1 MTPFRRRNFE
11 QRLRPLLV
19 LGRVS
24 NLPTV
29 WSNGLAGWLLGGGGH
44 PGSLLL
50 VWLGTTFLYLGG
62 MWLNDFC
69 DADFDRQRKPGRPI
83 PAGQVSRQFVL
94 CGSVLWLAAGLV
106 VLFLAEASVVWTL
119 LLLAFL
125 VSYDLMHKLT
135 ALSPVLMAA
144 CRFCVYLIAA
154 SAGYDG
160 IEGLAVWSAL
170 ALAAYITGLSQI
182 ARNELTQTQPDWWA
196 LLLLLTPIGL
206 ALVANADASRE
217 AAIGLSLLLVVS
229 ALVALRHAVR
239 DSGPNIGMTVS
250 SLLAVIV
257 FVDLLAV
264 AGDPPGAV
272 PVFLALFL
280 LAKLGQ
286 RYVPA
291 T

>member
-1 MTPFRRRNFE
+1 MLVRRPNFA
-11 QRLRPLLV
+11 QRARPWLV

-29 WSNGLAGWLLGGGGH
+29 WSNGLAGWLLGGRGGF
-44 PGSLLL
+44 GALLL

-62 MWLNDFC
+62 MWLNDYC
-69 DADFDRQRKPGRPI
+69 DVEFDRRHRPGRPI
-83 PAGQVSRQFVL
+83 PAGQVTRQFVFYGGL
-94 CGSVLWLAAGLV
+94 LWLAAGVLTLV
-106 VLFLAEASVVWTL
+106 ALADANVFWTL
-119 LLLAFL
+119 LLVALI
-125 VSYDLMHKLT
+125 VTYDVVHKMT
-135 ALSPVLMAA
+135 AISPLLMAA

-154 SAGYDG
+154 SVGDDG
-160 IEGLAVWSAL
+160 IGGLAVWSAF
-170 ALAAYITGLSQI
+170 ALAAYIVGLTQI
-182 ARNELTQTQPDWWA
+182 ARKEHTQDRPDWWP

-206 ALVANADASRE
+206 ALLANAGAYRE
-217 AAIGLSLLLVVS
+217 VAIVLCLLFVVS
-229 ALVALRHAVR
+229 VLVALRHAVR

-264 AGDPPGAV
+264 AGDPPGVV
-272 PVFLALFL
+272 PAFLGLFL
-280 LAKLGQ
+280 LAKLAQ